1 MEQKQYSEKW
11 QKRFNFFDTHGAPDT
26 PEFKAALKAE
36 SFGGRLLISMNFFA
50 FFFGIIY
57 FLILG
62 LWKKG
67 LVLLGISIG
76 LGLVLNV
83 IDFMIGGTI
92 PNGAYTGLSVGVS
105 ALWAMIANYAYYIKE
120 TKGLDGWNPFE
131 GIRMV

>member
-1 MEQKQYSEKW
+1 MEQKQYSNKW
-11 QKRFNFFDTHGAPDT
+11 QKRFDFFDTHGAPDT
-26 PEFKAALKAE
+26 AEFKAALKAE
-36 SFGGRLLISMNFFA
+36 SFSGRLLINMNFFA

-76 LGLVLNV
+76 LGLVLNI

-92 PNGAYTGLSVGVS
+92 PNGAYTGLSVGISV
-105 ALWAMIANYAYYIKE
+105 LWAMIANYAYYIKE

>member
-57 FLILG
+57 FFILG

-92 PNGAYTGLSVGVS
+92 PNGAYTGLSVGIS

>member
-1 MEQKQYSEKW
+1 MEQKPYSNKW
-11 QKRFNFFDTHGAPDT
+11 QKRFEFFDTHGAPDT
-26 PEFKAALKAE
+26 PAYKDALKAE
-36 SFGGRLLISMNFFA
+36 SFGGRILISMNFFA

-76 LGLVLNV
+76 LGIVLNI

-92 PNGAYTGLSVGVS
+92 PNGVYSGLSIGIS
-105 ALWAMIANYAYYIKE
+105 ALWAMIANYAYYLKE

>member
-92 PNGAYTGLSVGVS
+92 PNGAYTGLSVGIS